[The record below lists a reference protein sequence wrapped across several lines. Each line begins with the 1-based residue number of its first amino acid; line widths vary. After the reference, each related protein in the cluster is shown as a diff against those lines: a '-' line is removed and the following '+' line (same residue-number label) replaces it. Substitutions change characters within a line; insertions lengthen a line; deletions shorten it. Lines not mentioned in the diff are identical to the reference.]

1 MSRAEEA
8 TPLADIVAEAGRLLD
23 AAQSDG
29 VPIRLIG
36 GLAVYFHSQEIPAP
50 LRRSYDDIDVATA
63 KGASRSAGEL
73 LSKLGYEPSKEFN
86 ALQGDRRLLFFDRRN
101 ERKLDVFV
109 GSFVNERKLDVFV
122 GSFEMCHTIPIT
134 GRMALDD
141 RTIPLAELLLTKLQ
155 VVELTEKDL
164 RDIATLL
171 NRHEVGGH
179 DDDAVNGD
187 FVASLTADDWG
198 LWRTVKLN
206 VERLR
211 EEIGSLSLD
220 ADAQGR
226 VLERADA
233 IWERIEREPK
243 SKKWRIRDRVGDR
256 RRWYEVPD
264 EVRR

>member
-23 AAQSDG
+23 AAHADG

-63 KGASRSAGEL
+63 RGASRSAGEL

-109 GSFVNERKLDVFV
+109 GSFV
-122 GSFEMCHTIPIT
+122 MCHTIPIA

-179 DDDAVNGD
+179 DDDAINGD

-211 EEIGSLSLD
+211 EQIGSLSLD
-220 ADAQGR
+220 ADVKGR

-233 IWERIEREPK
+233 LWERIEREPK
-243 SKKWRIRDRVGDR
+243 SKKWRLRDRVGDR
-256 RRWYEVPD
+256 KRWYEVPD